1 MDSKSKVL
9 ILGHSFVRRFQ
20 FFLYEG
26 LDSRTFPGLDLSSV
40 EIHFLGIG
48 GRTVAKILAF
58 DLDHVRALQPD
69 IVVLEIGSND
79 LCEAGHRPETVGS
92 SIESLVCKLHEE
104 CNVAFIVLYQVI
116 HRATLP
122 SHCPRYNS
130 SVDTLNKYLDVVL
143 EPLSFAE
150 FWRHKGLREPKIT
163 VLRRDG
169 IHLNDQGNYV
179 LYRSYRGAI
188 LFALQRITLGKALPK

>member
-20 FFLYEG
+20 FFLYGG

-69 IVVLEIGSND
+69 IVVLEIGSNN
-79 LCEAGHRPETVGS
+79 LCEVGHRPETVGS
-92 SIESLVCKLHEE
+92 SIESL
-104 CNVAFIVLYQVI
+104 
-116 HRATLP
+116 
-122 SHCPRYNS
+122 
-130 SVDTLNKYLDVVL
+130 
-143 EPLSFAE
+143 
-150 FWRHKGLREPKIT
+150 
-163 VLRRDG
+163 
-169 IHLNDQGNYV
+169 
-179 LYRSYRGAI
+179 
-188 LFALQRITLGKALPK
+188 